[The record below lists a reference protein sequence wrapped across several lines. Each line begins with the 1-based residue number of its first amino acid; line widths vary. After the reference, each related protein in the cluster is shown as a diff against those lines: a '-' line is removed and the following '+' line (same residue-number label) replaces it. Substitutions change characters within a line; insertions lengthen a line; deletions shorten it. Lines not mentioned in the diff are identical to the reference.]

1 MSREWRLYV
10 ADMNAPEKGRRYLL
24 RPGDTAIVRTGSHA
38 AFKKIAA
45 KVLANMPKPKKG
57 ASIVREL
64 HRLRLRGG
72 RI

>member
-1 MSREWRLYV
+1 
-10 ADMNAPEKGRRYLL
+10 MNAPEKGKRYLL
-24 RPGDTAIVRTGSHA
+24 RPDDTAIIRTGSHA

-45 KVLANMPKPKKG
+45 EILANRPKPKKG

-64 HRLRLRGG
+64 RALRLRGG